1 MAVYSPAGTQPYLL
15 KMLTKNIKV
24 CAGCRLGY
32 NNTVPPYDMCIVH
45 EETRPVPGKSF
56 NTKTNVHY
64 HANPQCIWYK
74 DPSFAPAD
82 LQVPMAVL
90 TAGRTQGLPVSV
102 FWTYIVIL
110 INIQTRT

>member
-90 TAGRTQGLPVSV
+90 GQLLEEHKAYLYQYFGL
-102 FWTYIVIL
+102 TL
-110 INIQTRT
+110 